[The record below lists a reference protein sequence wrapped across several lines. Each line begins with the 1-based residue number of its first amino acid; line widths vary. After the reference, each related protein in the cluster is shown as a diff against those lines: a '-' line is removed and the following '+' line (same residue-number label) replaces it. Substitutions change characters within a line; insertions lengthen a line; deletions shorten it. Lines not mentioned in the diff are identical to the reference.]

1 MVKIFIT
8 GATGYIGGD
17 ALHAL
22 LSLHPDF
29 SYTAL
34 VRSGPRAV
42 SLAATHPT
50 LRLVYGDLSSTS
62 LITSEARAAD
72 IVLHLADADDVSSAR
87 AIAEGLRSKP
97 GGQVGFWIHLSGTG
111 ILTWKDVDRDTYGE
125 ESGEV
130 YDDWEGVGAV
140 TSLPDQALHRGVDKI
155 VLAAGDDD
163 AGRAGKVRT
172 AVVCPPCI
180 YGRGR
185 GAGNTRSMQVPEL
198 ARVTVE
204 RGEGVRVGKGRARWT
219 GVHVGDLADLFV
231 RLVEEAVVG
240 GGKATWGREGYY
252 FAEDGEFYWG
262 DVSEWVLEEV
272 RKLGLAKSEVVREL
286 NKEEAIQATGGGH
299 ILWGA
304 NSRCKA
310 IRARKLLGWQPKR
323 HGLREEVKDAVEVEA
338 KKLGKLPG
346 HAAKAAGDA

>member
-22 LSLHPDF
+22 LSTHPEY

-72 IVLHLADADDVSSAR
+72 IVLHLADADDAPSAQ
-87 AIAEGLRSKP
+87 AIAEGLRS
-97 GGQVGFWIHLSGTG
+97 
-111 ILTWKDVDRDTYGE
+111 D
-125 ESGEV
+125 ESEEV
-130 YDDWEGVGAV
+130 YDDGEGVGSV
-140 TSLPDQALHRGVDKI
+140 TSLPDQALHRGVDKL
-155 VLAAGDDD
+155 VLAAGDE
-163 AGRAGKVRT
+163 AGQGGKVRT

-219 GVHVGDLADLFV
+219 GLHVADLADLFV
-231 RLVEEAVVG
+231 RLVEEAVKG
-240 GGKATWGREGYY
+240 GGEATWGREGYY

-272 RKLGLAKSEVVREL
+272 RK
-286 NKEEAIQATGGGH
+286 
-299 ILWGA
+299 
-304 NSRCKA
+304 
-310 IRARKLLGWQPKR
+310 KLLGWQPKR